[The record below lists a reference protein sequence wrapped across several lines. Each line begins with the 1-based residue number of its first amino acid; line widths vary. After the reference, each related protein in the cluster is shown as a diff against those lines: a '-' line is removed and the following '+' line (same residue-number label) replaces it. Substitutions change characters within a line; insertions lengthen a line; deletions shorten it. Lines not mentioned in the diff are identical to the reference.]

1 MRDHG
6 QEGWFDAK
14 GVEGSAAYRL
24 AEWCGVVMP
33 VRFKRITVWKALG
46 EFLSNYYLR
55 ILDRMIRF
63 SIFPGS
69 FSRSVVRP
77 ALLRMMGCKVG
88 RRVSIGDDVLMDR
101 TYAHLITIE
110 DGATLASRCLLL
122 VHQRDLTEYRV
133 GMWIRD
139 CRNLAEPIR
148 IGRGVHVGMG
158 SIICPGVDVGDGAI
172 IGAGA
177 VVTKDIPPYTV
188 AAGVP
193 ARVLREIP
201 QAENEELRQTAAID
215 E

>member
-1 MRDHG
+1 MPNRKR
-6 QEGWFDAK
+6 EEWLKAK
-14 GVEGSAAYRL
+14 EAEGSAAYRF
-24 AEWCGVVMP
+24 AEWCGIVMP

-55 ILDRMIRF
+55 VLDRMVRF
-63 SIFPGS
+63 SIFPGP

-88 RRVSIGDDVLMDR
+88 RRVSIGDDVLVDR
-101 TYAHLITIE
+101 SYAHLITIE
-110 DGATLASRCLLL
+110 DGATLASRCILL
-122 VHQRDLTEYRV
+122 VHQRDLSEYRV

-158 SIICPGVDVGDGAI
+158 CIVCPGVDVGDGTV

-177 VVTKDIPPYTV
+177 VVTKDVPPYTV

-201 QAENEELRQTAAID
+201 QAE
-215 E
+215 